1 MVASPMTVV
10 VGLLAPTIQAATH
23 QMIIGTFTTSF
34 LYTVE
39 FDDSAN
45 TLTLLKNTTANTAS
59 QWLSLSHDKKHLY
72 GNTASGSMEV
82 VSYTIADTTGTDIVY
97 NTTTPAGSCDATAV
111 HVEALPVAPYT
122 VYAVTYGDVCGGVDA
137 IDATG
142 VAVESLQN
150 YTYPGTSAGTSSLH
164 GLAFHPA
171 GGYLYTAD
179 MGGRAV
185 WSHAIDVST
194 GEVTLVANAS
204 YSGEPR
210 HVTTHPS
217 GKYAY
222 AMTEDT
228 SEVLQLPID
237 NSTGAATFAGDAW
250 SILPSNTSGTH
261 RGETVRVS
269 ASGTVLYASTRIN
282 ASDSASVGGYVSA
295 FTLDSEGAVVS
306 QDFIVETTTGGGGST
321 GASNYVAPSLYD
333 DDLFAILDHSTG
345 FVEMWKRDADGKGA
359 SVVAHLDLAD
369 GGGCCSNGVWLS

>member
-1 MVASPMTVV
+1 MTVV
-10 VGLLAPTIQAATH
+10 MGLLAPTIQAATH
-23 QMIIGTFTTSF
+23 QMIIGTFSTSF

-59 QWLSLSHDKKHLY
+59 QWLSLSHDKKNLY
-72 GNTASGSMEV
+72 GNTASGSMDV
-82 VSYTIADTTGTDIVY
+82 VSYTIADTTGTSLIY
-97 NTTTPAGSCDATAV
+97 NSTTPSGSCDTTAV

-122 VYAVTYGDVCGGVDA
+122 VYAVSYGDVCGGVDA
-137 IDATG
+137 VDDAG
-142 VAVESLQN
+142 VAVETVQN
-150 YTYPGTSAGTSSLH
+150 YTYPGTLAGTSSLH
-164 GLAFHPA
+164 GIAFHPA
-171 GGYLYTAD
+171 GGFVYTAD

-185 WSHAIDVST
+185 WTHAIDPTT

-204 YSGEPR
+204 YSAEPR

-237 NSTGAATFAGDAW
+237 NSTGAATFAGDTW
-250 SILPSNTSGTH
+250 SILPSNASGTH

-282 ASDSASVGGYVSA
+282 ASDSASVGGYVSG
-295 FTLDSEGAVVS
+295 FTLDTEGAVVS

-321 GASNYVAPSLYD
+321 GASNYVAPSLHD
-333 DDLFAILDHSTG
+333 DDLFAIFDHSTG
-345 FVEMWKRDADGKGA
+345 FVEMWRRDTDGKGA